1 MGGVDMG
8 DCRLDQLEDIAAGQG
23 ALRGGTRFRL
33 NRGITRKRLF
43 R

>member
-23 ALRGGTRFRL
+23 ARYAEELASA
-33 NRGITRKRLF
+33 
-43 R
+43 